1 MSENAEQYTYT
12 EDDLLPISALQHLMF
27 CERQCALIH
36 LEGAWAENRLT
47 AEGRAMHS
55 RVHEADDESR
65 GDVRIVRGLRIRSL
79 RLGLVGQADVV
90 ELHRKG
96 DEWLPFPIEY
106 KRGRPK
112 PDICDEVQL
121 CAQAI
126 CLEEA
131 MNCSIPE
138 GAIFY
143 GQPRRR
149 HAVSLSETLRS
160 QTMQAAGRLHELLDK
175 GITPPAEYEKKCEN
189 CSLLN
194 LCIPKVASRKKSA
207 ARFLDEV
214 LGS

>member
-1 MSENAEQYTYT
+1 
-12 EDDLLPISALQHLMF
+12 
-27 CERQCALIH
+27 
-36 LEGAWAENRLT
+36 
-47 AEGRAMHS
+47 MHS

-90 ELHRKG
+90 ELHQRG
-96 DEWLPFPIEY
+96 TEWIPFPIEY

-121 CAQAI
+121 CAQAM

-131 MNCSIPE
+131 MKWSVPE

-149 HAVSLSETLRS
+149 HAVSLGELLRN
-160 QTMQAAGRLHELLDK
+160 QTARAAARLHALLDK
-175 GITPPAEYEKKCEN
+175 GITPSAEYEKKCEN
-189 CSLLN
+189 CSLFN
-194 LCIPKVASRKKSA
+194 LCMPKVAGSRKSA
-207 ARFLDEV
+207 VRFLDEV

>member
-1 MSENAEQYTYT
+1 MSENVAQSTHA

-36 LEGAWAENRLT
+36 LEGMWAENRLT

-65 GDVRIVRGLRIRSL
+65 GDVRIVRGLRLCSL

-90 ELHRKG
+90 ELHRQG
-96 DEWLPFPIEY
+96 DAWIPFPIEY

-121 CAQAI
+121 CAQAM

-131 MNCSIPE
+131 MKCSIPE
-138 GAIFY
+138 GAVFY

-149 HAVSLSETLRS
+149 HAVSLSEALRTR
-160 QTMQAAGRLHELLDK
+160 TMQAAARLHELLGR
-175 GITPPAEYEKKCEN
+175 GITPAAQYEKKCES

-194 LCIPKVASRKKSA
+194 LCMPKVAGERKSA
-207 ARFLDEV
+207 VQFLNEV
-214 LGS
+214 LRS